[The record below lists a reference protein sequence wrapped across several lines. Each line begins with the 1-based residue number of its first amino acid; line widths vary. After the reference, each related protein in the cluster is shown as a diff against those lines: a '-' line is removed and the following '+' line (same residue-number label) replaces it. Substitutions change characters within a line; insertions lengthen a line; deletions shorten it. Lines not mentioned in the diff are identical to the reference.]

1 MDSRELYSIE
11 DARKLLGGIA
21 RNTIYEQMRNGSLS
35 SVEIGRRRFVSATAI
50 AEFIAGATR
59 TGIDLKS
66 AARRRGPNQLP
77 LQLAAQRRV
86 RAPHT
91 GTPFTR

>member
-21 RNTIYEQMRNGSLS
+21 RNTIYELLRNGSLS

-66 AARRRGPNQLP
+66 ATRRRAPDQLSLLLGPR
-77 LQLAAQRRV
+77 RRV
-86 RAPHT
+86 RAPYS
-91 GTPFTR
+91 GAAVTR